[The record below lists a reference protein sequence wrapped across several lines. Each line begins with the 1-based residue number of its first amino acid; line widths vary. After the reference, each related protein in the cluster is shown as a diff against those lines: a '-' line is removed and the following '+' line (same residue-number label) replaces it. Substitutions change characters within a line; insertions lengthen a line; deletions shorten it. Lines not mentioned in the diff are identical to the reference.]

1 MNLPV
6 RRAVA
11 AASVLLLS
19 LAGACATTRRDQR
32 LRDQLD
38 AHQFPKPLSEVWP
51 EALRLLADRDYQ
63 LVDKDREI
71 AGQRTED
78 GTPLNRG
85 FETRQYSDGRRAAE
99 TRPNS
104 AEVRYRVEG
113 VSVGGDACRIYYF
126 ALHRSLPE
134 YDRWSHRDPVMEL
147 ALVQRI
153 EPEVADRIER
163 AVK

>member
-1 MNLPV
+1 MNLPA
-6 RRAVA
+6 RRIA

-19 LAGACATTRRDQR
+19 IAGACATTRRDQR

-51 EALRLLADRDYQ
+51 EALRLLAERDYQ
-63 LVDKDREI
+63 LVGKDREI
-71 AGQRTED
+71 AGQRGDE

-104 AEVRYRVEG
+104 AEIRYRVEG
-113 VSVGGDACRIYYF
+113 VPAGDGACRVYFF
-126 ALHRSLPE
+126 ALHRAVAE
-134 YDRWSHRDPVMEL
+134 YDKWSHRDALMEL
-147 ALVQRI
+147 AFVQRV
-153 EPEVADRIER
+153 EPEVADRIEQ